1 MRSRPLG
8 DTGLFVPELGLALAS
23 LTRTGLSAMPDAE
36 VIEFLRLSLDRQ
48 ASLFAAGRFCG
59 EGRALR
65 LLGAALKGQVGGQVA
80 LRLGRDA
87 ETCRRFGAQELATDL
102 DAALKALS
110 RERVDLLVLDRPPAD
125 LMPSLAQAAQALVR
139 AGKVGAWGAR
149 VADQAAGRA
158 WLEAPGLGFLEIA
171 LSAMD
176 TGLAGLGPLAAQAG
190 KGLLA
195 ASPLSGGWLA
205 GHRKAGF
212 LSLPQFGASP
222 EQEAEL
228 ARRNAAVTLKGTLGA
243 TRAQAALQ
251 WALEQPGVSS
261 VLCGAHTLAQLDDAV
276 SAAAALAPRG

>member
-1 MRSRPLG
+1 MRARALG
-8 DTGLFVPELGLALAS
+8 ETGLFVPELGLALAS
-23 LTRTGLSAMPDAE
+23 LTRTGLFAMPDAE
-36 VIEFLRLSLDRQ
+36 VIELLRLSLDRQ

-80 LRLGRDA
+80 LRLGRD
-87 ETCRRFGAQELATDL
+87 EGTCRRFGAQELAEDL
-102 DAALKALS
+102 DSALKALG
-110 RERVDLLVLDRPPAD
+110 RPRVDLLVLDRPPVD
-125 LMPSLAQAAQALVR
+125 MVPSLAEASQALVK
-139 AGKVGAWGAR
+139 AGKAGAWGAR
-149 VADQAAGRA
+149 VADEAAGRA
-158 WLEAPGLGFLEIA
+158 WLKAPGLGFIEIA

-212 LSLPQFGASP
+212 LSLPQPGTSP

-228 ARRNAAVTLKGTLGA
+228 ARRSAAVTLSGTPGA

-261 VLCGAHTLAQLDDAV
+261 VLCGARTPAQLEDAV
-276 SAAAALAPRG
+276 TAAAALAPRS